1 MELFVGPEAFRL
13 PGGTLLTRMPH
24 YGDQAAILAQAL
36 PYIQAFHGQTFVIKY
51 GGSAMRDPES
61 VSGVINNVLLLQ
73 SVGIKPVLVHGGGPE
88 IDRWLERLGVEK
100 HVVNGL
106 RVTDDFT
113 MEVVEMA
120 LSGRANKALVAE
132 IGQAGGKGVGLS
144 GRDAGLLV
152 GEPLSDELGRVG
164 RVTRVNPDV
173 LDTLLSSGFVPV
185 VASVAN
191 DVHGRPLNVNADTA
205 AAVIAGAVGASKLIL
220 LTDTDGVLA
229 DRADANSTISH
240 LTAQIAGEM
249 VAGGAAD
256 QGMVPKLEAALT
268 ALDDGVAN
276 VHLICGG
283 TPNALLIEV
292 FTEAG
297 IGTMVTR

>member
-1 MELFVGPEAFRL
+1 MA
-13 PGGTLLTRMPH
+13 H
-24 YGDQAAILAQAL
+24 YADQAAVLAQAL

-51 GGSAMRDPES
+51 GGSAMRDPET
-61 VSGVINNVLLLQ
+61 VSGVIRNVLLIQ

-100 HVVNGL
+100 KTVNGL

-152 GEPLSDELGRVG
+152 GEAISAELGRVG

-173 LDTLLSSGFVPV
+173 LESVLADGFVPV
-185 VASVAN
+185 VATVAN
-191 DVHGRPLNVNADTA
+191 DIHGEPLNVNADTA
-205 AAVIAGAVGASKLIL
+205 AAAIAGAVGASKLIL

-229 DRADANSTISH
+229 DKNDPGSTISR
-240 LTAQIAGEM
+240 LTARQAGEM
-249 VAGGAAD
+249 IDNGAAD
-256 QGMVPKLEAALT
+256 KGMVPKLQAGLNALEE
-268 ALDDGVAN
+268 GVHS

-297 IGTMVTR
+297 IGTMLCR